1 MNRKLTEEELTETWA
16 EGMEAAHCGLF
27 MKDGPRAH
35 NGRRAGAWRAG
46 YRQALIDLA
55 LQADAHGGGDE

>member
-1 MNRKLTEEELTETWA
+1 MNRKLTEEEIDEAFA

-35 NGRRAGAWRAG
+35 NGRRTAAWRDG
-46 YRQALIDLA
+46 YRQALRDRGKIS
-55 LQADAHGGGDE
+55 